1 MCSVIVDRTGTEE
14 VTVTC
19 GPKNEAEQMAEI
31 IPGICL
37 TGQRK
42 HDMVTKVVV
51 CLTELLDHRVQLID

>member
-1 MCSVIVDRTGTEE
+1 VQCNVDRTRTEE
-14 VTVTC
+14 VTC

-42 HDMVTKVVV
+42 HDMVTEVVV
-51 CLTELLDHRVQLID
+51 CLTELLDSRVQLID